1 MVEATWVN
9 VGGVWGI
16 RIVSGSAKPGDQVM
30 VRRRTGSATLHTLGA
45 ELAPGVFAK
54 DGKQSAVRQRGRYRS
69 GGYNVARDFAT
80 EYYVHESNEPM
91 TPLEAWHA
99 SMRGC

>member
-9 VGGVWGI
+9 VNGLWAVKVLG
-16 RIVSGSAKPGDQVM
+16 AAQEGDQVM
-30 VRRRTGSATLHTLGA
+30 VRRRTGSATLQQLGQKLA
-45 ELAPGVFAK
+45 ENIFAK
-54 DGKQSAVRQRGRYRS
+54 AGKVSQVRKRTYNT
-69 GGYNVARDFAT
+69 GGYNVARDYAD
-80 EYYVHESNEPM
+80 EYYVHEGNEPM

>member
-9 VGGVWGI
+9 VGGVWG
-16 RIVSGSAKPGDQVM
+16 VKVVGAAQEGDQVM
-30 VRRRTGSATLHTLGA
+30 VRRRTGSATLQTLGQQ
-45 ELAPGVFAK
+45 LAVGVFAK
-54 DGKQSAVRQRGRYRS
+54 AGKVSQVRKRTAGM
-69 GGYNVARDFAT
+69 GYNVARDYAD
-80 EYYVHESNEPM
+80 EYYVHEGNEPM